1 MQKTRRRLSVPFL
14 RQSTSMLGQL
24 KQADRRRTYVHR
36 RRICKMLIVG
46 INWILSWV
54 QITTGTG
61 TYTCPMKEEAD
72 DFYFRFKGQWHSV
85 SEYAP
90 ERLRAE
96 ILSHKQGKYEQRQ
109 SISQAEFEDIC
120 REVLSSHPN
129 ILDCWFEE
137 PGIVHVAYPS
147 HSGKTRNGAT
157 LYFGEKGY
165 ITYAGWKHNAGSNEG
180 IFIGEEISRKI
191 QCALYE

>member
-1 MQKTRRRLSVPFL
+1 
-14 RQSTSMLGQL
+14 
-24 KQADRRRTYVHR
+24 
-36 RRICKMLIVG
+36 MLIVG

-191 QCALYE
+191 PCALYE